1 MCAAGQQESVD
12 GRVPGAVGA
21 DALHARAPCRPTR
34 SRGAAGLRS
43 GDPDVVDAV
52 LEEAAKF
59 ASEVLAPINALGD
72 REGVSVGE
80 RRRGRARGLLQ
91 GIRAV
96 SRRGLDGHRR
106 EPGVR
111 RPGPAQDGGGCL
123 RGNVE
128 QREHGVR
135 ALPRAE
141 PGRDAGRR
149 ASRVGGA
156 PRDVSRAD
164 DRGPLDGVDVPD
176 RAAGGF
182 RARGPDHAR
191 RAARRSLPAHR
202 PQDLHH
208 VGRSPDDGE
217 HRPSGSRARAGCA
230 GRLARPLALRRAEVP
245 APEGWLARRAQRR
258 PPGFRRAQARD
269 PREPDLRACVRRSAA
284 ARRVTS
290 SAARTKVSPPCSR

>member
-1 MCAAGQQESVD
+1 MPRGQQESVD

-21 DALHARAPCRPTR
+21 DALHARAPCRPPR
-34 SRGAAGLRS
+34 CRGAAGLRS
-43 GDPDVVDAV
+43 RDTGRGGGGARR
-52 LEEAAKF
+52 
-59 ASEVLAPINALGD
+59 SGEVRNRSARADQRARRSRG
-72 REGVSVGE
+72 RVGRE

-96 SRRGLDGHRR
+96 SRRGLDGRRR

-128 QREHGVR
+128 QCEHGVR

-156 PRDVSRAD
+156 PRDLSRAD

-176 RAAGGF
+176 RAPGGF

-191 RAARRSLPAHR
+191 RAARAI
-202 PQDLHH
+202 
-208 VGRSPDDGE
+208 
-217 HRPSGSRARAGCA
+217 
-230 GRLARPLALRRAEVP
+230 
-245 APEGWLARRAQRR
+245 
-258 PPGFRRAQARD
+258 
-269 PREPDLRACVRRSAA
+269 
-284 ARRVTS
+284 T
-290 SAARTKVSPPCSR
+290 T